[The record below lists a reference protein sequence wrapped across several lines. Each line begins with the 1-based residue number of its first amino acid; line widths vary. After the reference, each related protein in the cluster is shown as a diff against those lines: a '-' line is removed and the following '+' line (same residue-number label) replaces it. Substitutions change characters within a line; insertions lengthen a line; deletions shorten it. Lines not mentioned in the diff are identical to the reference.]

1 MKQIFEK
8 YLCVKKIS
16 TAMKERIPTYG
27 ICNLLDNAASLQD
40 VVVYD
45 MPDFLRSHQDIIFPH
60 RHSFYQVLY
69 VESGAGKH
77 IIDFE
82 TYPVKG
88 DTLYCMAPGQVHTWL
103 FESSIKGCLINFNE
117 TFFSSFLLNSRYLSD
132 FPFFSGNSKYG
143 VYHLA
148 SDVREAVMPY
158 FEILLKEQ
166 GENSLY
172 KNDVMRMTLLQLFLY
187 ISRRFALQF
196 KPDSNATNYNI
207 FRNFEKLVEQ
217 NYLRLKLPK
226 DYAELL
232 FITPNHLNALCKQ
245 VAGKSA
251 GEMIRDRVL
260 LEAKRN
266 LVNCNESISQI
277 AYKLNFEDNSY
288 FTKFFKKY
296 AVVTPEEFRKNAQ
309 INK

>member
-1 MKQIFEK
+1 
-8 YLCVKKIS
+8 
-16 TAMKERIPTYG
+16 MKERIPTYD

-45 MPDFLRSHQDIIFPH
+45 MPDFLQSHQDLVFPH

-88 DTLYCMAPGQVHTWL
+88 DTLYFMAPGQVHTWL
-103 FESSIKGCLINFNE
+103 FEGSIEGCLINFND
-117 TFFSSFLLNSRYLSD
+117 TFFSSFLLNSHYLSD

-143 VYHLA
+143 VYHLTPDA
-148 SDVREAVMPY
+148 KKAVMPY

-166 GENSLY
+166 GENNLH
-172 KNDVMRMTLLQLFLY
+172 KNDLMRTTLLQLFLY
-187 ISRRFALQF
+187 ISRRFVLQF
-196 KPDSNATNYNI
+196 KPNSNITNYNI
-207 FRNFEKLVEQ
+207 LRNFEKLIEQ
-217 NYLRLKLPK
+217 NYIRLKLPK
-226 DYAELL
+226 EYAELL

-245 VAGKSA
+245 VAEKSA
-251 GEMIRDRVL
+251 GEMIRERVL
-260 LEAKRN
+260 LEAKRS
-266 LVNCNESISQI
+266 LVNGNESISEI

-288 FTKFFKKY
+288 FARFFKKY
-296 AVVTPEEFRKNAQ
+296 VFVTPEEFRKNTQ
-309 INK
+309 LNK

>member
-1 MKQIFEK
+1 
-8 YLCVKKIS
+8 
-16 TAMKERIPTYG
+16 MKERIPTYD

-45 MPDFLRSHQDIIFPH
+45 MPDFLQSHQHLVFPH

-77 IIDFE
+77 IMDFE

-88 DTLYCMAPGQVHTWL
+88 NMLYFITPGQVHTWL
-103 FESSIKGCLINFNE
+103 FESSIKGYLINFNE
-117 TFFSSFLLNSRYLSD
+117 SFFSSFLLNSRYLSD

-143 VYHLA
+143 VYHLTPDA
-148 SDVREAVMPY
+148 KKEVMLY
-158 FEILLKEQ
+158 FGILLKEH
-166 GENSLY
+166 GESNLQ
-172 KNDVMRMTLLQLFLY
+172 KNDVMRTTLLQLFLY
-187 ISRRFALQF
+187 ISRRFVLQC
-196 KPDSNATNYNI
+196 KPNSNATNYNI
-207 FRNFEKLVEQ
+207 LRNFEKLIEQ
-217 NYLRLKLPK
+217 NFLRLKLPK
-226 DYAELL
+226 NYAELL

-266 LVNCNESISQI
+266 LVNSNESISEI

-296 AVVTPEEFRKNAQ
+296 VVVTPEEFRKNAL